1 MMDAQSLHKHT
12 VSETTKP
19 RLRVGSKEGSDNTET
34 FFRNEKLIKDEI
46 DKEELDQNGDG
57 VVSLMEELD
66 SVEDARI
73 SAEAIEKQARS
84 EEELTS
90 SQDDQKI
97 DSEENVLPQAAILGV
112 SGESQVKFNPDL
124 PQSAP
129 APTQKTS
136 HKTPVAEAKP
146 VKDNTTAIIMI
157 LLIAILIIAV
167 AIFCAVVLREN
178 HNTHSNTQQTAT
190 STTTTDKDEPSVT
203 PTKNNENFAM
213 IIGTW
218 VPVSDQK
225 SCFDIDGNGLVSW
238 HASCADDASD
248 YYFGQSNIFR
258 GSEALNRAGINIER
272 VARMVGLN
280 PDEIELSDVYYI
292 VTTPDELVIDG
303 QSANSPEGIRALF
316 VLTDKNEA
324 HIHDYRYNELYISKR
339 KTED

>member
-1 MMDAQSLHKHT
+1 MDAQSLHKHT

-73 SAEAIEKQARS
+73 SAEAIEKHARS
-84 EEELTS
+84 EEELTP

-97 DSEENVLPQAAILGV
+97 DSEENILPQAAILDA

-129 APTQKTS
+129 APPQTTS

-157 LLIAILIIAV
+157 RLIAILIIAV

-178 HNTHSNTQQTAT
+178 HNTHS
-190 STTTTDKDEPSVT
+190 E
-203 PTKNNENFAM
+203 
-213 IIGTW
+213 
-218 VPVSDQK
+218 
-225 SCFDIDGNGLVSW
+225 
-238 HASCADDASD
+238 
-248 YYFGQSNIFR
+248 
-258 GSEALNRAGINIER
+258 
-272 VARMVGLN
+272 
-280 PDEIELSDVYYI
+280 
-292 VTTPDELVIDG
+292 
-303 QSANSPEGIRALF
+303 
-316 VLTDKNEA
+316 
-324 HIHDYRYNELYISKR
+324 
-339 KTED
+339 